1 MGGGAADKY
10 IHKYRNIHEFI
21 PSVQVIVEGHAV
33 MIYKHM
39 GKKLPDRKTTKTN
52 NRNFVSF
59 LFFYSGQ
66 FVFLV
71 SVSASNKLFN
81 KNCQFKVH

>member
-10 IHKYRNIHEFI
+10 MHKYRNIHEFI

-39 GKKLPDRKTTKTN
+39 EKKLPDRKTIKTN

-59 LFFYSGQ
+59 LF
-66 FVFLV
+66 
-71 SVSASNKLFN
+71 LFRSICFPCFCLCL
-81 KNCQFKVH
+81 KQTVQ